1 MGGNI
6 IGLHQLIIASGHKL
20 GHGAA
25 LRGRTRAHFTKWNAH
40 TVERGGFLDAR
51 RPARQATGTNY
62 DESILICRKGQY
74 LKLVPSRHSGAAG
87 EAGEQRGT
95 GGDRL
100 VFTHVPMGYVGESG
114 GGQGMLMCTICQDVR
129 VDEVQIEK
137 SHTASAYREG
147 RAMPHRRL

>member
-1 MGGNI
+1 MIHCGEIYLWSGGGGNI

-25 LRGRTRAHFTKWNAH
+25 LRGRTRVHFTKWNAH
-40 TVERGGFLDAR
+40 TVERGGLLDVR

-95 GGDRL
+95 RGERLVLDTGLSSHMSQWDMWEWGRGGD
-100 VFTHVPMGYVGESG
+100 
-114 GGQGMLMCTICQDVR
+114 
-129 VDEVQIEK
+129 
-137 SHTASAYREG
+137 
-147 RAMPHRRL
+147 